1 MKSFGDIQQ
10 DIRKLETQVGDIM
23 SYLKNI
29 KSDMEKLENSK
40 DTLNLD
46 FEKIRIFAKQI
57 PYSGHPILLMEE
69 GNRHLYLTMLMSII
83 KLDMDKKNTINRLIF
98 LQWIMDQ
105 EGGRDSVIDLYRDSM
120 AVDTK
125 FYYEFVC
132 DIPELYKKYFVV
144 DALIIANITGS
155 VIHEVYEYMTEIFSI
170 LNIDSEEIKELA
182 LISKVALS
190 QDTKQLSQK
199 QIEVLYDRVKDFKHY
214 LNQFSK
220 TIQSETKPV
229 IYMSDEEVR
238 NFRGDNMRKWKVFF
252 SGDIGEYIKRLGGFF
267 GANRCE
273 VKDIEEYV
281 RDKYDIKVRVQETKE
296 QVSLSFVEQMHAILM
311 HTGKEGRVASVEHAI
326 KLAGYSAY
334 NGSNGNDN
342 SYEFF
347 NLFTEDNN
355 ARKFQKK
362 VKNYYRIYGKEIF
375 FSKNL
380 SAFKEDMKQ
389 AGFEIDDKYIKR
401 ELNC

>member
-57 PYSGHPILLMEE
+57 PYSGHPILLMDE

-105 EGGRDSVIDLYRDSM
+105 KGGRDSVIDLYRDSM

-199 QIEVLYDRVKDFKHY
+199 QIEVLYDRVKDFKYY

-220 TIQSETKPV
+220 SILSETKPV
-229 IYMSDEEVR
+229 IVMENLKVGSFV
-238 NFRGDNMRKWKVFF
+238 GDNEGF
-252 SGDIGEYIKRLGGFF
+252 GDIQEYNTKIGYGGYTRR
-267 GANRCE
+267 N
-273 VKDIEEYV
+273 DIEQYV
-281 RDKYDIKVRVQETKE
+281 RDKYDIEVEVQEPKE
-296 QVSLSFVEQMHAILM
+296 PASFVEQMHAILM
-311 HTGKEGRVASVEHAI
+311 HTEKEGRVASEKHAL
-326 KLAGYSAY
+326 KLANESAGGKY
-334 NGSNGNDN
+334 CKGGWCGDEE
-342 SYEFF
+342 YKK
-347 NLFTEDNN
+347 DM
-355 ARKFQKK
+355 KFQKI
-362 VKNYYRIYGKEIF
+362 VKNYYKKYGKEIF